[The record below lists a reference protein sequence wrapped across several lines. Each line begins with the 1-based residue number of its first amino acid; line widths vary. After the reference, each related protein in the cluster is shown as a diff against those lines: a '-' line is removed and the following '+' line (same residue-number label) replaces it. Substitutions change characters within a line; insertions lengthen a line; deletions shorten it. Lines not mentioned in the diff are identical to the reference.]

1 MIHPGKG
8 IMKSLMSL
16 IRNILI
22 DIEDMSSASTLRD
35 YKTIA
40 ERVEDEGL
48 SFLTITLANF
58 GKDLQKGLDRGL
70 VAPSDFVGFH
80 RSGALPRLF
89 GGLLERIF
97 DKESGVLLDT
107 PCVASIAG
115 LYQITSMFSK
125 IEVPCSDA
133 RIAKAIQ
140 AYVECDAGIKVS
152 DSTFTGDIKRE
163 FSLTSQILFSN
174 VLRKLE
180 GAAYESQLIPRHGPG
195 KVAERLSYNRKY
207 DSMHWTTRLEHVFPH
222 MRWMYPSYSVGLS
235 EPFGSVDIREPGAE
249 TPVRVVTVPKTLK
262 APRVIAME
270 PTCMQF
276 VQQSVS
282 QALMREIESDSLI
295 GSMIGFTDQ
304 IPNQEM
310 ARVGSLDGS
319 LATLDLSEASDRV
332 SNQHV
337 LELFSPS
344 TFLSEIVQACR
355 SRKADVPGFGVI
367 RLAKFAS
374 MGSALC
380 FPVEAMVFLTV
391 AFMGI
396 ARELN
401 TPVTPRLIS
410 QFKGSVRVYGDD
422 IIVPA
427 EFAVSV
433 SKTLDLLGYKVNTT
447 KSFWTGL
454 FRESCGGD
462 FYAGNRI
469 TPVKLRTEIPEG
481 RMHAENVVS
490 FSAFRNQL
498 FRAGY
503 WKATRWCDSHLEK
516 ILGGIYPAV
525 EDTANAVGRHTFLP
539 VSGVKMCSDLHRPL
553 VKAYVQKSKPRVDR
567 LEGYGALMKF
577 FLKVGDEPI
586 LGDHLIHA
594 GRPQSSSLKLRWT
607 STH

>member
-1 MIHPGKG
+1 
-8 IMKSLMSL
+8 MKSLMSL
-16 IRNILI
+16 VRNVLI

-40 ERVEDEGL
+40 KRVEDEGL
-48 SFLTITLANF
+48 SFLTISLANF
-58 GKDLQKGLDRGL
+58 GKDLQKGLDRGF
-70 VAPSDFVGFH
+70 VAPSDYVGFH

-97 DKESGVLLDT
+97 DNESGALLDT

-125 IEVPCSDA
+125 LEVPCSDA
-133 RIAKAIQ
+133 RVAKAIQ
-140 AYVECDAGIKVS
+140 AYVECDAGVKVS
-152 DSTFTGDIKRE
+152 DLTFKGGLRE
-163 FSLTSQILFSN
+163 QFAKTSQILFSN
-174 VLRKLE
+174 VLRKIE
-180 GAAYESQLIPRHGPG
+180 QAALNEQLIPRHGPG
-195 KVAERLSYNRKY
+195 KVAEKLSYNRKF

-282 QALMREIESDSLI
+282 QALMQEIESDSLI

-310 ARVGSLDGS
+310 ARLGSLNGS

-337 LELFSPS
+337 LELFGQ
-344 TFLSEIVQACR
+344 TDLLTEIVQACR
-355 SRKADVPGFGVI
+355 SRKADVPGHGVI

-391 AFMGI
+391 VFMGI

-401 TPVTPRLIS
+401 VPVTPKLVSR
-410 QFKGSVRVYGDD
+410 FKGSVRVYGDD

-433 SKTLDLLGYKVNTT
+433 SETLDLLGYKVNTT

-469 TPVKLRTEIPEG
+469 TPIKLRHEVPVRQG
-481 RMHAENVVS
+481 RAEDVVA

-498 FRAGY
+498 YFAGY
-503 WKATRWCDSHLEK
+503 WRTVRWIDSYLEN
-516 ILGGIYPAV
+516 ILDGIYPAV
-525 EDTANAVGRHTFLP
+525 ETTANAVGKHTLLP
-539 VSGVKMCSDLHRPL
+539 VMGEKECSDLHRPL
-553 VKAYVQKSKPRVDR
+553 VKAYVLKSKPRVDK

-577 FLKVGDEPI
+577 FLKKGQKPI

-607 STH
+607 PTY

>member
-1 MIHPGKG
+1 
-8 IMKSLMSL
+8 MKSLMSL
-16 IRNILI
+16 VRNVLI

-40 ERVEDEGL
+40 KRVEDEGL
-48 SFLTITLANF
+48 SFLTISLANF
-58 GKDLQKGLDRGL
+58 GKDLQKGLDRGF
-70 VAPSDFVGFH
+70 VAPSDYVGFH

-97 DKESGVLLDT
+97 DNESGVLLDT

-125 IEVPCSDA
+125 LEVPCSDT

-140 AYVECDAGIKVS
+140 AYVECDAGVKVS
-152 DSTFTGDIKRE
+152 DLTFKGELRE
-163 FSLTSQILFSN
+163 QFAKTSQILFSN
-174 VLRKLE
+174 VLRKIE
-180 GAAYESQLIPRHGPG
+180 QAALNEQLIPRHGPG
-195 KVAERLSYNRKY
+195 KVAEKLSYNRKF

-282 QALMREIESDSLI
+282 QALMQEIESDFLI

-310 ARVGSLDGS
+310 ARLGSLDGS

-337 LELFSPS
+337 LELFGQ
-344 TFLSEIVQACR
+344 TDLLTEIVQACR
-355 SRKADVPGFGVI
+355 SRKADVPGYGVI

-391 AFMGI
+391 VFMGI

-401 TPVTPRLIS
+401 VPVTPKLVSR
-410 QFKGSVRVYGDD
+410 FKGSVRVYGDD

-469 TPVKLRTEIPEG
+469 TPIKLRHEVPVRQG
-481 RMHAENVVS
+481 RAEDVVA

-498 FRAGY
+498 YFAGY
-503 WKATRWCDSHLEK
+503 WRTVRWIDSYLEN
-516 ILGGIYPAV
+516 ILDGIYPAV
-525 EDTANAVGRHTFLP
+525 ETTANAVGKHTLLP
-539 VSGVKMCSDLHRPL
+539 VMGEKECSDLHRPL
-553 VKAYVQKSKPRVDR
+553 VKAYVLKSKPRVDK

-577 FLKVGDEPI
+577 FLKKGQKPI

-607 STH
+607 PTY